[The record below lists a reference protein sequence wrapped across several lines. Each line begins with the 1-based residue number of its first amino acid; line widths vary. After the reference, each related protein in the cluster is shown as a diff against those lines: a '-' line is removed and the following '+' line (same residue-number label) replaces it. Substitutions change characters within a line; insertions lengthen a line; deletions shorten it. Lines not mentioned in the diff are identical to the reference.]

1 MQLSQFLAM
10 LGQNVIRHQLDM
22 KTHSLVIV
30 PLVYALMYGFLKVLL
45 PKPLKNRTKTGPG
58 PVSDPGPVRFGP
70 DPQVFSPVRSVT
82 PGTLLNTHM
91 NFFFIF

>member
-45 PKPLKNRTKTGPG
+45 PKPLKTRTKTGPG
-58 PVSDPGPVRFGP
+58 PVSGPGPARFGP
-70 DPQVFSPVRSVT
+70 DPENFSPVRVRV
-82 PGTLLNTHM
+82 PLTLP
-91 NFFFIF
+91 

>member
-58 PVSDPGPVRFGP
+58 PVPGPGPVRFGP
-70 DPQVFSPVRSVT
+70 DPQVFSPVQSVT
-82 PGTLLNTHM
+82 PGTLY
-91 NFFFIF
+91 

>member
-58 PVSDPGPVRFGP
+58 PVSSPGPVRSGSASFQSG
-70 DPQVFSPVRSVT
+70 PVRYPWNSKRQGAVS
-82 PGTLLNTHM
+82 
-91 NFFFIF
+91 